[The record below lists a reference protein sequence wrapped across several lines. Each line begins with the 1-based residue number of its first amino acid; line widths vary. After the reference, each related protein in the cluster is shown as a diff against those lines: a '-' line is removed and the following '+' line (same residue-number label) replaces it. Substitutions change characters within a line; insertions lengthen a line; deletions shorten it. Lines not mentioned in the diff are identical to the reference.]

1 MSKRRKTCFS
11 AELAPPLLSK
21 RRKLVFQ
28 QSLRHLP
35 RGSRTNKQCRKIWNG
50 TRGVLRPKAKNFL
63 NSMNIKTHRGN
74 KFETRN
80 IEYILNNPVY
90 CGFVRWTPCG
100 KINRDFANKN
110 SLISK
115 GTFESIIDKE
125 LFEKAK
131 EKYRVKK
138 YN

>member
-1 MSKRRKTCFS
+1 
-11 AELAPPLLSK
+11 
-21 RRKLVFQ
+21 
-28 QSLRHLP
+28 
-35 RGSRTNKQCRKIWNG
+35 
-50 TRGVLRPKAKNFL
+50 
-63 NSMNIKTHRGN
+63 MNIKTHRGN

-138 YN
+138 YK